1 MLKHVKITL
10 AVFCAAAALTAC
22 KSSMKIKHLPYPDAE
37 RTEVVDNYFGTEVAD
52 PYRWLEDDRSEQTA
66 AWVAAEN
73 AVTQNY
79 LDQIPFREA
88 MRARLTELWA
98 YPWEGAPAKFGDY
111 YYFYRNDG
119 RQNQAVLY
127 RQASLDAEPEVF
139 LDPNTLSEDGTVAL
153 SGISFSEDGRYLA
166 YAASASGSDWS
177 DIHVIRTADKQPTG
191 DIVKWVKLSNAVWT
205 PDEKG
210 FYYSTFD
217 VPEAGVYSSQN
228 QYQKV
233 YYHTLGKPQSSDRL
247 IHMDTQHPLRYFAS
261 SVSKDG
267 KWLFIT
273 ASEGTSG
280 SEILY
285 RKSSD
290 KKFKVLLPGFANDHE
305 IIRAENDKLYV
316 RTNLDAPN
324 YRVIRIDLNNPS
336 VIEEIIPENPK
347 NMLEIVSK
355 PGDYMMASYLEDAQS
370 QVYQYDWNGKLI
382 RKVELPAIGSA
393 GGFSGKKGETE
404 AFYSL
409 TNFTTPST
417 VYRYDLATGEST
429 LYKRP
434 EVKFSPEDYTTEQV
448 FYTSKDGTKVPMFI
462 VYRNGLKLDGNNP
475 CYLYAYGGFQVS
487 LAPWFNPAA
496 IMFMEQ
502 GGVYCVANL
511 RGGLEYGEEW
521 HRGGMLDKKQ
531 NVFDD
536 FIAAAEYLIA
546 NKYTSSKK
554 LAIAGGSNGGLLVG
568 ACEVQRPDLFGV
580 CLPAVGV
587 MDMLRYHKFTIGWGW
602 VVEYGS
608 SDDEEQ
614 FGYLY
619 KYSPLHNIK
628 KGTKY
633 PATLITTAD
642 HDDRV
647 VPAHS
652 FKFAAEMQYAQGGD
666 APILIRIDTKAG
678 HGAGKPVSKR
688 LSAPRHSPVALD
700 ILFLKNFTIPFPFPY
715 SIVNEQH
722 PPVFPTG
729 ATRPCLDDCREIFAP
744 MTNHGPYVSK
754 LVVEVGGIEP
764 STLCVQSRCS
774 PS

>member
-580 CLPAVGV
+580 CLLAACTGMRAQDPLIEPEEGRTLLERFTKGGKSISSSSMNLQFYTSAAARFNDGSLEEAAFKLNGV
-587 MDMLRYHKFTIGWGW
+587 RLELLGDFGKDFSYHFRQ
-602 VVEYGS
+602 S
-608 SDDEEQ
+608 
-614 FGYLY
+614 FN
-619 KYSPLHNIK
+619 KYSNPHALDN
-628 KGTKY
+628 
-633 PATLITTAD
+633 
-642 HDDRV
+642 
-647 VPAHS
+647 
-652 FKFAAEMQYAQGGD
+652 
-666 APILIRIDTKAG
+666 
-678 HGAGKPVSKR
+678 
-688 LSAPRHSPVALD
+688 LSSSVEVASVAWRMAPRFALTVGKQAIQLSGYEYWVDAIRVREFSDFNNYIECYQAGVNGAVSLSPTQTLNLQV
-700 ILFLKNFTIPFPFPY
+700 
-715 SIVNEQH
+715 VNNSAAKDDG
-722 PPVFPTG
+722 PT
-729 ATRPCLDDCREIFAP
+729 AS
-744 MTNHGPYVSK
+744 Y
-754 LVVEVGGIEP
+754 
-764 STLCVQSRCS
+764 
-774 PS
+774 